1 MSASAAP
8 QNSFQAAL
16 EPAKRF
22 AQDSFRLVK
31 RCTKPDAKEFKKIA
45 LATTVGFLVMG
56 FLGFF
61 VKLVHIP
68 SQNNTQHTQRTHN
81 AMRNRARQTMETER
95 NTRKQTRNGDRTG
108 GRVTRHNEW
117 SHLAS
122 KSLTSLRRCCALRIL
137 CFAFLC
143 CALLQSTTSS
153 LDSKQRALPKPRTS
167 I

>member
-1 MSASAAP
+1 MVKKVAGGDDSSSVSAP

-16 EPAKRF
+16 DPAKRF

-68 SQNNTQHTQRTHN
+68 SQWRTTAQR
-81 AMRNRARQTMETER
+81 
-95 NTRKQTRNGDRTG
+95 
-108 GRVTRHNEW
+108 
-117 SHLAS
+117 
-122 KSLTSLRRCCALRIL
+122 
-137 CFAFLC
+137 
-143 CALLQSTTSS
+143 SS
-153 LDSKQRALPKPRTS
+153 LVCCCCVCAAGCGVVATCSHQARTTMLECS
-167 I
+167 YWLFCARLSCLSC

>member
-1 MSASAAP
+1 MAKKSASSSAESESSSGVVAP

-68 SQNNTQHTQRTHN
+68 SQTTAAVAAQRDGGDSGQSLQALDQRT
-81 AMRNRARQTMETER
+81 
-95 NTRKQTRNGDRTG
+95 
-108 GRVTRHNEW
+108 
-117 SHLAS
+117 
-122 KSLTSLRRCCALRIL
+122 
-137 CFAFLC
+137 
-143 CALLQSTTSS
+143 
-153 LDSKQRALPKPRTS
+153 
-167 I
+167 

>member
-1 MSASAAP
+1 LTIIESYIPSASTSLSSSFPYFSPAVMVKKAVSDEPSVDPNIP

-16 EPAKRF
+16 DPAKRF

-68 SQNNTQHTQRTHN
+68 SQCTIAEQSCRHADTQHACAPALHQIGPS
-81 AMRNRARQTMETER
+81 AASLSSA
-95 NTRKQTRNGDRTG
+95 
-108 GRVTRHNEW
+108 VC
-117 SHLAS
+117 SLAS
-122 KSLTSLRRCCALRIL
+122 CSPDV
-137 CFAFLC
+137 FLFPVNNIIVG
-143 CALLQSTTSS
+143 Q
-153 LDSKQRALPKPRTS
+153 
-167 I
+167 